1 MRKILLF
8 IPILLFGGSLMHPDD
23 PKSRNHNSLGFGVTG
38 DVVISDGVFYVGQ
51 TGSSLNN
58 GSVYIYTPNGSNGF
72 DQKNI
77 MAPIDEELGF
87 DFGYSIDVN
96 GDLMLIGAPHRTD
109 LVGRAYLYQKDYKD
123 RWQLIEI
130 ISPSSENLTS
140 DFGSQVKI
148 NEQHILIADQ
158 KFNQEKGSVFTMK
171 LNLNTD
177 RWELGN
183 ILSYEKMNQDG
194 FFGYSMALNSDRAV
208 IGSRNGNI
216 AVEYQF
222 DKTTEE
228 WFQKQIF
235 SPYQFQSKGRYGYAV
250 DMNSEYLIIGSPGY
264 DELGFT
270 EIHQLV
276 NDDWK
281 KVYSISNPE
290 NIKESFFGSSVT
302 IDNDHLII
310 GNYNGEKSQTIQGES
325 TETIDFRRSF
335 SPLLG
340 IKLVPKNWPLII
352 NFNFNNNLT
361 FENTGQNDTEKKGS
375 EQINITFDY
384 KRDGGMQIPIF
395 FLRDFEIENK
405 VDLKLTLGYDKSY
418 TDVGQGNQDNTDNQN
433 NSISENW
440 EWERIAYTNSYNIK
454 PEITYSFSKYID
466 GNFYVNYSVSE
477 TSTTGSK
484 ETTDIGFKIKI
495 VFESFK

>member
-1 MRKILLF
+1 MQILNMRKILLF

-130 ISPSSENLTS
+130 ISPSSENWTS

-148 NEQHILIADQ
+148 NDQHILIADQ

-264 DELGFT
+264 DELGFI
-270 EIHQLV
+270 EIHQ
-276 NDDWK
+276 
-281 KVYSISNPE
+281 
-290 NIKESFFGSSVT
+290 
-302 IDNDHLII
+302 
-310 GNYNGEKSQTIQGES
+310 
-325 TETIDFRRSF
+325 
-335 SPLLG
+335 
-340 IKLVPKNWPLII
+340 
-352 NFNFNNNLT
+352 
-361 FENTGQNDTEKKGS
+361 
-375 EQINITFDY
+375 
-384 KRDGGMQIPIF
+384 
-395 FLRDFEIENK
+395 
-405 VDLKLTLGYDKSY
+405 
-418 TDVGQGNQDNTDNQN
+418 
-433 NSISENW
+433 
-440 EWERIAYTNSYNIK
+440 
-454 PEITYSFSKYID
+454 
-466 GNFYVNYSVSE
+466 
-477 TSTTGSK
+477 
-484 ETTDIGFKIKI
+484 
-495 VFESFK
+495 